1 MKHTPG
7 PWKWGDGWE
16 REHNFEEGSGTCD
29 KYMDMRLWGA
39 DGSEIIPIRID
50 HYEPEWDCPYDCETP
65 NKADRDLIVAAPDL
79 LEACKALKSI
89 IDNCEPYS
97 EEAINQ
103 AGVAIKK
110 AEGEM

>member
-7 PWKWGDGWE
+7 PWWA
-16 REHNFEEGSGTCD
+16 EGRYIAAKVSGG
-29 KYMDMRLWGA
+29 RPNG
-39 DGSEIIPIRID
+39 EIIAIF
-50 HYEPEWDCPYDCETP
+50 EPTASSLRSTIP
-65 NKADRDLIVAAPDL
+65 NEANAMLGAAAPDL
-79 LEACKALKSI
+79 LETCKALKSI

-103 AGVAIKK
+103 AEVAIKK

>member
-1 MKHTPG
+1 MKHISG
-7 PWKWGDGWE
+7 PWWA
-16 REHNFEEGSGTCD
+16 EGRYIAAKVSGG
-29 KYMDMRLWGA
+29 RPNG
-39 DGSEIIPIRID
+39 EIIAIFSPTADSLRSTI
-50 HYEPEWDCPYDCETP
+50 P
-65 NKADRDLIVAAPDL
+65 NEANAMLGAAAPDL